1 MKKNGQKLT
10 LQKKNNLLS
19 LTNKKLPSKKWS
31 FSFLYFKEID
41 YFGLSEEDNKWFI
54 GVLNRLQDM
63 SSKMKRY
70 LVKKVKRRYISYIL
84 LIGMLKIFL

>member
-54 GVLNRLQDM
+54 GEPLSVLYN
-63 SSKMKRY
+63 Y
-70 LVKKVKRRYISYIL
+70 LSLSV
-84 LIGMLKIFL
+84 